1 MLTKQK
7 SALKFF
13 ALLCF
18 ALSVLLLSCG
28 GSESPLEVYGESTT
42 PESTPIIQQAEVV
55 SIPSKPPLHSVVVIG
70 DSLTVGSEMYGVSL
84 TRSLLNAGVLDVI
97 VSAENGR
104 TTSEG
109 VGKLEDS
116 MVVDGAVVIALGTND
131 VATADP
137 NFFGSQIDRAV
148 AAVPETVKIFWL
160 NLYTD
165 QWISD
170 DEYNAKIIEK
180 ANAYPNLSVMD
191 FESFASPS
199 WLEEDGVHLTP
210 DGYIQRTRFIL
221 QELGLN

>member
-170 DEYNAKIIEK
+170 DSYNAKIIEK

-199 WLEEDGVHLTP
+199 WLEEDGVHLPP

>member
-1 MLTKQK
+1 MPTKQK
-7 SALKFF
+7 SAFKLFSF
-13 ALLCF
+13 LCF
-18 ALSVLLLSCG
+18 TLSVLLSSCG
-28 GSESPLEVYGESTT
+28 GSESPLEVHGESTT
-42 PESTPIIQQAEVV
+42 PATTPIIKQAEAV
-55 SIPSKPPLHSVVVIG
+55 SKPSKPPLLSVVVIG

-170 DEYNAKIIEK
+170 DAYNAKIIEK

>member
-1 MLTKQK
+1 MPTKQK
-7 SALKFF
+7 SAFKFF
-13 ALLCF
+13 SFLCF
-18 ALSVLLLSCG
+18 TLSVLLLSCG
-28 GSESPLEVYGESTT
+28 GSKSPLEVHGESTT
-42 PESTPIIQQAEVV
+42 PESTPIIKQAEVV
-55 SIPSKPPLHSVVVIG
+55 SKPSKPPLLSVVVIG

-170 DEYNAKIIEK
+170 DAYNAKIIER
-180 ANAYPNLSVMD
+180 ANTHPNLSVMD

-210 DGYIQRTRFIL
+210 DGYIPVSYTHLRAHET
-221 QELGLN
+221 

>member
-1 MLTKQK
+1 MPTKQK
-7 SALKFF
+7 SALKSFSF
-13 ALLCF
+13 LCF
-18 ALSVLLLSCG
+18 TLSVLLLSCS

-42 PESTPIIQQAEVV
+42 PESTPIIKQAEVV
-55 SIPSKPPLHSVVVIG
+55 SVPSKPPLLSVVVIG

-131 VATADP
+131 VALADP

-170 DEYNAKIIEK
+170 DAYNAKIIER
-180 ANAYPNLSVMD
+180 ANTHPNLSVMD

>member
-1 MLTKQK
+1 MPTKQK
-7 SALKFF
+7 SALKSFSF
-13 ALLCF
+13 LCF
-18 ALSVLLLSCG
+18 TLSVLLLSCS

-42 PESTPIIQQAEVV
+42 PESTPIIKQAEVV
-55 SIPSKPPLHSVVVIG
+55 SVPSKPPLLSVVVIG

-131 VATADP
+131 VAMSDP

-170 DEYNAKIIEK
+170 DAYNAKIIEK

>member
-42 PESTPIIQQAEVV
+42 PENTPIIQQAEVV

-170 DEYNAKIIEK
+170 DSYNAKIIEK

>member
-116 MVVDGAVVIALGTND
+116 MVVDVAVVIALGTND

>member
-1 MLTKQK
+1 MQQK
-7 SALKFF
+7 PTSKIYIVLCLALG
-13 ALLCF
+13 AI
-18 ALSVLLLSCG
+18 LLSCG
-28 GSESPLEVYGESTT
+28 GSDSAVEVYGENRT
-42 PESTPIIQQAEVV
+42 PESNPVIKQTEVI
-55 SIPSKPPLHSVVVIG
+55 SKASKPPLLSVVVIG

-84 TRSLLNAGVLDVI
+84 TRSLLNAGVLDVV

-104 TTSEG
+104 TSSEG
-109 VGKLEDS
+109 VDKLEDS

-131 VATADP
+131 VAMASPDL
-137 NFFGSQIDRAV
+137 FGTQIDRAV

-170 DEYNAKIIEK
+170 DSYNAKIIEK

>member
-109 VGKLEDS
+109 IGKLEDS

-170 DEYNAKIIEK
+170 DSYNAKIIEK

>member
-170 DEYNAKIIEK
+170 DSYNAKIIEK

>member
-1 MLTKQK
+1 MPTKQK
-7 SALKFF
+7 SAFKFF
-13 ALLCF
+13 SFLCF
-18 ALSVLLLSCG
+18 TLSVLLLSCG

-170 DEYNAKIIEK
+170 DSYNAKIIEK

>member
-1 MLTKQK
+1 MPMQQK
-7 SALKFF
+7 PTSKIYIVLCLALGAIF
-13 ALLCF
+13 
-18 ALSVLLLSCG
+18 LSCG
-28 GSESPLEVYGESTT
+28 GSDSAVEVYGENRT
-42 PESTPIIQQAEVV
+42 PESNPVIKQTEV
-55 SIPSKPPLHSVVVIG
+55 ISKASKAPLLSVVVIG

-84 TRSLLNAGVLDVI
+84 TRSLLNAGVLDVV
-97 VSAENGR
+97 VSAKNGR

-109 VGKLEDS
+109 VDKLEDS

-131 VATADP
+131 VAMASPDL
-137 NFFGSQIDRAV
+137 FGTQIDRAV

-170 DEYNAKIIEK
+170 DAYNAKIIEK
-180 ANAYPNLSVMD
+180 ASAHPNLSVMD
-191 FESFASPS
+191 FESFASPT
-199 WLEEDGVHLTP
+199 WVEEDGIHLTP

>member
-1 MLTKQK
+1 MPTQQK
-7 SALKFF
+7 PISKIYF
-13 ALLCF
+13 ALCL
-18 ALSVLLLSCG
+18 VLGSISLSCG
-28 GSESPLEVYGESTT
+28 GSESAVEVYGESKT
-42 PESTPIIQQAEVV
+42 PESSPISKQAEV
-55 SIPSKPPLHSVVVIG
+55 ITRTSKPPLLSVVVIG

-109 VGKLEDS
+109 VSKLEES
-116 MVVDGAVVIALGTND
+116 MVVDGVVVIALGTND
-131 VATADP
+131 VAMANP
-137 NFFGSQIDRAV
+137 NLFGSQIDRAV

-170 DEYNAKIIEK
+170 DAYNATIIEK
-180 ANAYPNLSVMD
+180 ANVHPNLSVMD

-199 WLEEDGVHLTP
+199 WVEEDGVHLTP